1 MNGSAVSQNNMKIS
15 PSLRLSLSF
24 SLFLFFSPSTILLCI
39 EYIAMNS
46 NENDEVK
53 NTTEMPFLFS
63 SLTIIFNGRETKRRI
78 NGPTAEYGLCSND
91 WAKRS
96 YIDLS
101 QINVWILK
109 YVHDFE
115 YFLFFLDRKL
125 LNSLIFDRFNEI
137 KQKSSMISLK

>member
-24 SLFLFFSPSTILLCI
+24 SLFLFFSPSTILLRI

-53 NTTEMPFLFS
+53 NTTEMPFLFF

-78 NGPTAEYGLCSND
+78 NGPTAKYGLCSND

-101 QINVWILK
+101 
-109 YVHDFE
+109 
-115 YFLFFLDRKL
+115 
-125 LNSLIFDRFNEI
+125 
-137 KQKSSMISLK
+137 